1 MYKEMF
7 VHDDLENLCEEIVFE
22 QIFKLIEEGKV
33 EFDRSPLSIQ
43 DVAAVALN
51 NLPPKYVT
59 NFVEKKFPRPGLT
72 QEVNDLKRYARR
84 QVIKAI
90 KKVGQ
95 NPHD

>member
-7 VHDDLENLCEEIVFE
+7 VHDELENLCEEIVFE
-22 QIFKLIEEGKV
+22 QIYKVIQEGKYDFAQTAV
-33 EFDRSPLSIQ
+33 TIQ
-43 DVAAVALN
+43 DIAALALN
-51 NLPPKYVT
+51 NMPPKYIT
-59 NFVEKKFPRPGLT
+59 NFVEKKFPRPGLS

-90 KKVGQ
+90 KKVSE